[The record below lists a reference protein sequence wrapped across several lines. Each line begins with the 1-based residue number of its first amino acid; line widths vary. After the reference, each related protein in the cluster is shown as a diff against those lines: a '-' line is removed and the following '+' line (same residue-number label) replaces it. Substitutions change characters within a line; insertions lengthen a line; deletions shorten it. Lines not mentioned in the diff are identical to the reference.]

1 MGIELE
7 TLALSDLISRSKA
20 IDEINVGAEFI
31 RRVLDDMELAGD
43 ERSKYEWGLGLL
55 ESCIDDMKEL
65 SPVAP
70 TLNGYELKQLVLITK
85 IMEEEGISPED
96 AVRAFNDIGKMV
108 QIIQKEQER
117 AFHEALKGAMDGLK
131 IE

>member
-7 TLALSDLISRSKA
+7 TLALADLIPRSEALNATVRAMDKFYG
-20 IDEINVGAEFI
+20 E
-31 RRVLDDMELAGD
+31 
-43 ERSKYEWGLGLL
+43 GLL
-55 ESCIDDMKEL
+55 LRDQCLFSALNKV
-65 SPVAP
+65 SAVAP

-85 IMEEEGISPED
+85 IMAAEGISPED

-117 AFHEALKGAMDGLK
+117 AFQEALEGAMDGLK
-131 IE
+131 TE

>member
-7 TLALSDLISRSKA
+7 ALALSDMIPRSEAVHAAVTAMDKFYGDSLLA
-20 IDEINVGAEFI
+20 RDECLFDALDE
-31 RRVLDDMELAGD
+31 VL
-43 ERSKYEWGLGLL
+43 
-55 ESCIDDMKEL
+55 
-65 SPVAP
+65 PVKP

-85 IMEEEGISPED
+85 IMAKEGISPED

-117 AFHEALKGAMDGLK
+117 AFHEALKGALDDFK

>member
-1 MGIELE
+1 M
-7 TLALSDLISRSKA
+7 SDLIERQSA
-20 IDEINVGAEFI
+20 IDTLAISKEFLL
-31 RRVLDDMELAGD
+31 RVLDDMDTVGQDRE
-43 ERSKYEWGLGLL
+43 KYSWGLGLI
-55 ESCIDDMKEL
+55 ESSINDIEEL
-65 SPVAP
+65 PSAEPA
-70 TLNGYELKQLVLITK
+70 LNGYELKQLVLITK
-85 IMEEEGISPED
+85 IMREEGISPED